1 MAKSVNRNNSILG
14 YFSGLILL
22 FSTFT
27 SYAQVDTPLN
37 RLPIKTFSSDQLVKD
52 FEVFRGSLED
62 FHAGLYW
69 YTSKDEL
76 DQVFDDVHSTLND
89 SLSELEF
96 FRKLTFVTSKIRCG
110 HTVIRTSIPTRD
122 HISQAGKLLPFEIKI
137 LNGKMYM
144 LESRIDEELPLKPGM
159 EILKINEYTTDS
171 LLRLV
176 SNVVSG
182 DGFIETNKIK
192 RFERYFP
199 FFYVS
204 RFGPADEYKID
215 YLDEQGQKKSAQI
228 NARLAS
234 QLNPKNSSQKNLKLS
249 FPDNNIALLK
259 VRQFQNWKEGK
270 KNFRFEKELKDM
282 FQKISTSEVENLVID
297 MRDNLG
303 GDDNFGL
310 RLFSYLYDQP
320 IIEFK
325 EQTLIT
331 NKSKYFK
338 YTKELNRTKAIF
350 YHMLFTKKGDDSRF
364 YVRHAKTLKPSR
376 PSFPQFSG
384 NVYILINGGTYSTG
398 ADFVAL
404 MKSYQLATFIG
415 EEVGGAYYGNTSGD
429 LITVKLPHSK
439 LRLIL
444 PLINYRTNV
453 KPTEKIGR
461 GVMPDYPKTPAITD
475 LVSGIDTELE
485 FTLEL
490 INNK

>member
-1 MAKSVNRNNSILG
+1 MMKSVNRNNIILE
-14 YFSGLILL
+14 YFSGLLL
-22 FSTFT
+22 FFSTFT
-27 SYAQVDTPLN
+27 SYAQVDTLSN

-62 FHAGLYW
+62 YHAGLYW

-76 DQVFDDVHSTLND
+76 DQIFDEARASIND

-96 FRKLTFVTSKIRCG
+96 FRKLTFITSKIRCG
-110 HTVIRTSIPTRD
+110 HTVIRTSIATRD
-122 HISQAGKLLPFEIKI
+122 HISQVGKLLPFEIKI

-144 LESRIDEELPLKPGM
+144 LESRIDKELPIKPGM
-159 EILKINEYTTDS
+159 EILKINEYTTDY
-171 LLRLV
+171 LLHLASSV
-176 SNVVSG
+176 NSG

-199 FFYVS
+199 YFYVT
-204 RFGPADEYKID
+204 RFGPTDEYKID
-215 YLDEQGQKKSAQI
+215 YLDEQGKKNSVPI
-228 NARLAS
+228 IARLAS

-249 FPDNNIALLK
+249 FPDSTIALIK

-270 KNFRFEKELKDM
+270 KNFRFEKELKAM
-282 FQKISTSEVENLVID
+282 FQEISTSEVDNLVID

-310 RLFSYLYDQP
+310 RLFSYLYDKP

-325 EQTLIT
+325 EQTLIA
-331 NKSKYFK
+331 NKSEYFR
-338 YTKELNRTKAIF
+338 YTKDLNRTKAIF

-364 YVRHAKTLKPSR
+364 YMRHAETLKPSS
-376 PSFPQFSG
+376 PSLPQFTG

-415 EEVGGAYYGNTSGD
+415 EEVGGAYYGNTSGY
-429 LITVKLPHSK
+429 LITTILPYSK

-444 PLINYRTNV
+444 PVVNYRTNV
-453 KPTEKIGR
+453 EPTEKIGR
-461 GVMPDYPKTPAITD
+461 GVMPDYPIKPAIMD
-475 LVSGIDTELE
+475 LVNGIDTELE
-485 FTLEL
+485 FTRQL
-490 INNK
+490 INHK